1 MPNKILFC
9 ATVDYHFKA
18 FHLPYMEWFKKQG
31 WEVHVAAN
39 GSMNLPFVDEKYNL
53 PITRSPFSLK
63 NLKAYGRLKQ
73 IIEEND
79 YKIIHCHTPVGGVL
93 ARLAARGARKKGTKV
108 IYTAHGFH
116 FCKGAPVQN
125 WLVYYP
131 VERWMA
137 KFTDC
142 LVTINNEDHSL
153 ASAHGFKVPQVQ
165 HIHGVGV
172 DTDRFKP
179 VSVEQKLRMRE
190 ALGYKENEFILFYAG
205 EFNRN
210 KNQMLLIQA
219 LASVKEKIPNA
230 KLLLAGNGSMLEQCK
245 KHAAKLGV
253 EDRIEFMG
261 FRSDIEHLLKIA
273 DIAVSSSNREGL
285 PVNVMEA
292 MACGLPVIATHN
304 RGHSEL
310 IINDKNGYIVP
321 RNNDEL
327 FGNRIYNLYSSPE
340 IRKTMGEESRKR
352 IKPYS
357 LNEVGEELGRLYSAY
372 MMEDIHET
380 ESQYHRAYL

>member
-1 MPNKILFC
+1 
-9 ATVDYHFKA
+9 V
-18 FHLPYMEWFKKQG
+18 
-31 WEVHVAAN
+31 V
-39 GSMNLPFVDEKYNL
+39 
-53 PITRSPFSLK
+53 
-63 NLKAYGRLKQ
+63 
-73 IIEEND
+73 
-79 YKIIHCHTPVGGVL
+79 GVL

-125 WLVYYP
+125 WIVYYP
-131 VERWMA
+131 VERWLA

-142 LVTINNEDHSL
+142 LVTINEEDYSL
-153 ASAHGFKVPQVQ
+153 AIEHEFKATQILR
-165 HIHGVGV
+165 IHGVGV
-172 DTDRFKP
+172 DTDRFNP
-179 VSVEQKLRMRE
+179 VSVQHKQRLRE
-190 ALGYKENEFILFYAG
+190 ALGYKENEFILFYAA
-205 EFNRN
+205 EFNQN
-210 KNQMLLIQA
+210 KNQMLLINA

-245 KHAAKLGV
+245 RHAAKLGV

-261 FRSDIEHLLKIA
+261 FRSDIEHLLNIA

-310 IINDKNGYIVP
+310 IVNDKNGYIVP
-321 RNNDEL
+321 RNNDRL
-327 FGNRIYNLYSSPE
+327 FGNRIYNLYSSPK
-340 IRKTMGEESRKR
+340 IRKIMGEESRKR

-357 LNEVGEELGRLYSAY
+357 LNQVGEELGGLYSAY

-380 ESQYHRAYL
+380 ESQYYRAHL